1 MLGPSNGWISSYWQ
15 EENRLHA
22 EAVVRAGADPVESGA
37 QVVFEV
43 SFEREGTDKPVCV
56 AENVVRLY
64 TG

>member
-1 MLGPSNGWISSYWQ
+1 MRLEPIAVDARAVQ
-15 EENRLHA
+15 EVQDIA
-22 EAVVRAGADPVESGA
+22 SGA